1 MQSAVSIH
9 PQVLFNISSHVLTNH
24 VNNSNSVKE
33 NHRQLGLLL
42 GIELW
47 NLAKYKIHF
56 RHL

>member
-24 VNNSNSVKE
+24 VNNSNSVKL

-42 GIELW
+42 GIEWW
-47 NLAKYKIHF
+47 NLAK
-56 RHL
+56 